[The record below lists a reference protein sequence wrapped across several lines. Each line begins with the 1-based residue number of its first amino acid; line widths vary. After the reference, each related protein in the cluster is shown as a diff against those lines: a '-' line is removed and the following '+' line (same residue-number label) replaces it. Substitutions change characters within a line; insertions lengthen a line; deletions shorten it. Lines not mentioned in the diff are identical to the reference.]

1 MGLVPED
8 VGVGGES
15 PQQLGE
21 NKADSHLSPR
31 AWPHHPSWGRLGLCT
46 AGKQEVLE
54 NYSGL
59 CEEMKTQQLQ
69 LEGDSVRPGGSR
81 CKSDNKA
88 WGSAVRVIQRS
99 IF

>member
-1 MGLVPED
+1 MCGWREPRAAR
-8 VGVGGES
+8 
-15 PQQLGE
+15 E
-21 NKADSHLSPR
+21 NKADSHLSPW

-54 NYSGL
+54 NCSGL
-59 CEEMKTQQLQ
+59 CEEMKAQQLQ
-69 LEGDSVRPGGSR
+69 LEGDSVRPGCSR